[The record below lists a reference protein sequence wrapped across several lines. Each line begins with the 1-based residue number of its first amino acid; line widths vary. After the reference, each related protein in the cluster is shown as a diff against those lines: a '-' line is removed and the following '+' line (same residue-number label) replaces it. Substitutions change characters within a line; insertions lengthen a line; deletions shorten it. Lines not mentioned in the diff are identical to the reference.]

1 MCVCVCGGGGGSK
14 NTSRA
19 KILKKR
25 GKESIVIVKRMKSF
39 FSLFLV
45 YISRENNLWIIELF
59 YFSIFLSSQLS

>member
-1 MCVCVCGGGGGSK
+1 MCVVGGGEGSK
-14 NTSRA
+14 KTSRA